1 MLIPH
6 SLALL
11 ESEDLLCV
19 ADRENARVL
28 CYNAGLQASEV
39 MGQLM
44 FDVQHSSLSKLY
56 GIGHDGDVILALNG
70 GSDSTVG
77 VSLDLAT
84 EMAVD
89 QWTPDNDT
97 FHWAHDI
104 DVKGKSFFVAQ
115 FGSQEK
121 GNEPASKVIKFDIRQ
136 TQPWADFNIHL

>member
-1 MLIPH
+1 MQIPH

-28 CYNAGLQASEV
+28 CYNAGLQSSEA

-70 GSDSTVG
+70 GAESTVG

-89 QWTPDNDT
+89 QWAPENDT

-115 FGSQEK
+115 FGVQNNNK
-121 GNEPASKVIKFDIRQ
+121 DQAAKKVIKFDIHQ
-136 TQPWADFNIHL
+136 AQK